1 MIARTLA
8 LVVAV
13 VAVVAVA
20 AAAPAALA
28 QPTPPNPDDEAA
40 RELYREGDRLYAE
53 GRYEEALDQFSKAF
67 ELSGRATLLFNMA
80 NSYERLARYAEAA
93 EVLRRYLPDATD
105 DEKTALRKR
114 IARLDERAEAQV
126 RAAAARGAE
135 QNELAALRAK
145 KCPTCD
151 VAAPPRAS
159 RASRAASY
167 ALLATGTVALTAGVV
182 FGVVARDANSDALEH
197 CSTVDGRRLCLAG
210 ADSALDRERR
220 FAMLADISIATGLV
234 ASAAGGYLLWR
245 AIRKDDETDR
255 RGARIE
261 PVVGADFAGVT
272 FAGEF

>member
-8 LVVAV
+8 LVVAL
-13 VAVVAVA
+13 A
-20 AAAPAALA
+20 AAAPAASA

-40 RELYREGDRLYAE
+40 RELYREGDRFYAE

-93 EVLRRYLPDATD
+93 EVLRRYSPDATD

-126 RAAAARGAE
+126 RAAVARAAE
-135 QNELAALRAK
+135 QDELAALRAK

-151 VAAPPRAS
+151 VAGPP

-197 CSTVDGRRLCLAG
+197 CSTVDGRRLCLEG

-245 AIRKDDETDR
+245 AIRRDEETDHR
-255 RGARIE
+255 AARLE